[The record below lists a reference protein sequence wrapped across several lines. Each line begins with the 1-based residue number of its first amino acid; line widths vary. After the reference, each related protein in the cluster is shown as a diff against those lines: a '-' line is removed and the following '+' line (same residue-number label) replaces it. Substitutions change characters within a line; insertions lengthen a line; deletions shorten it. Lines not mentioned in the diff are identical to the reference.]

1 MRAPRWTRGAYA
13 ESPSVRRLDGEGRW
27 CGSAAIESWRGTP
40 EELVHAART
49 LVRVLGAESDM
60 KVTLS
65 IADGR
70 VLTSTSLADL
80 QRRLSDAPDE
90 VLSVRVEA
98 VAGHQRA
105 VLVARRHFPG
115 LVVNVEDADRERAVG
130 RTEAIF
136 QRVTIGY
143 VDRMGGVRGLV
154 WMASAIAPLL
164 LVGIA
169 VAPGDASTAARA
181 AVIAGALVAGVTTFV
196 GSYDRLLVSTPLD
209 LRRQLP
215 VPGTRRL
222 GDSAKRLTDSR
233 WTLRCLRVL
242 GALVIGAAG
251 SKLAEV
257 LPFP

>member
-1 MRAPRWTRGAYA
+1 MREPRWTRGAYA
-13 ESPSVRRLDGEGRW
+13 ESPSVRRLDDEGRW

-49 LVRVLGAESDM
+49 LVDVLGAESEM

-65 IADGR
+65 TADGS
-70 VLTSTSLADL
+70 VLAPTSFEEL

-98 VAGHQRA
+98 LAGQERA

-115 LVVNVEDADRERAVG
+115 LIVDVEDADRERAVG
-130 RTEAIF
+130 RTETVF
-136 QRVTIGY
+136 QRMMIGY

-154 WMASAIAPLL
+154 WVASAIAPLL

-169 VAPGDASTAARA
+169 VAPGDASILVRA
-181 AVIAGALVAGVTTFV
+181 AVIAGALVAGVASFV
-196 GSYDRLLVSTPLD
+196 VSYDRLLFSTPLE
-209 LRRQLP
+209 LRQQLG
-215 VPGTRRL
+215 PGMQRL
-222 GDSAKRLTDSR
+222 GDGAKRLRDSR

-242 GALVIGAAG
+242 CALLIGAAG